1 MKGCPVCMYVKDKSY
16 NWQSIIRKKIMVR
29 GETARKKL
37 KEVSKLIR
45 ENVPTDYSKAAYAK
59 FLWGLDSVDDRT
71 IVKVVN
77 LYIRRG
83 YYLQTKGY
91 AYLKAIMLSDKINFS
106 KRLANEYN
114 SIGRPPSIVKMG
126 DNSDKKSRETE
137 E

>member
-59 FLWGLDSVDDRT
+59 FLWGLD
-71 IVKVVN
+71 
-77 LYIRRG
+77 
-83 YYLQTKGY
+83 
-91 AYLKAIMLSDKINFS
+91 
-106 KRLANEYN
+106 
-114 SIGRPPSIVKMG
+114 
-126 DNSDKKSRETE
+126 
-137 E
+137 